1 MELIVKV
8 NDSASYKDGDVVDV
22 KCLDSINFAHA
33 ENICNPRNFGFNT
46 SGMRDRN
53 TLLEKFLAAT
63 RTYKFER
70 VNANDVRRTNLIT
83 GEQDILNKTANS
95 DGEKIHADLFISR
108 RLVNPRHKVFGS
120 DGSEVW
126 YGKLRAEALAD
137 FILPVWN
144 IIESETDYL
153 RSDHSIWS
161 FSEIEKRH
169 FACINTSGRSYS
181 GDSFTRVELSGDT
194 VYTRKSSVL
203 EELSDSDPEDYSPDI
218 LAKRQWFVPYWDLA
232 TELGETVDNLRNIN
246 IVCDCRKPMDE
257 REHIDILTYDKIT
270 EGLI

>member
-8 NDSASYKDGDVVDV
+8 NDSASYKDGDIVDA

-95 DGEKIHADLFISR
+95 DDEKINAALFISR
-108 RLVNPRHKVFGS
+108 RLRNPNHKIFGT

-126 YGKLRAEALAD
+126 YGKLRTNALSD
-137 FILPVWN
+137 FILPAWN

-153 RSDHSIWS
+153 RSDHNTWS
-161 FSEIEKRH
+161 FTDIEKRH
-169 FACINTSGRSYS
+169 FVCINMSGRNYT
-181 GDSFTRVELSGDT
+181 GDSFTRVELSGGT
-194 VYTRKSSVL
+194 VYSRRSSVV
-203 EELSDSDPEDYSPDI
+203 EEQSENSEESKPI
-218 LAKRQWFVPYWDLA
+218 VLAKRQWFVPYWDLA
-232 TELGETVDNLRNIN
+232 TELGETVDDLRNPN

>member
-1 MELIVKV
+1 MEVIVKV
-8 NDSASYKDGDVVDV
+8 NDSASYKDGDVVDA

-95 DGEKIHADLFISR
+95 DDEKINAALFISR
-108 RLVNPRHKVFGS
+108 RLRNPNHKIFGT

-126 YGKLRAEALAD
+126 YGKLRADALSD

-153 RSDHSIWS
+153 RSDHNTWS
-161 FSEIEKRH
+161 FTDIEKRH
-169 FACINTSGRSYS
+169 FVCINMSGRNYT
-181 GDSFTRVELSGDT
+181 GDSFTRVELSGET
-194 VYTRKSSVL
+194 VYSRRSSVV
-203 EELSDSDPEDYSPDI
+203 EEQSENSEESNPII

-232 TELGETVDNLRNIN
+232 TELGETVDDLRNAN